1 MAKSALMA
9 MLRRAASIA
18 QKSNETGIPADE
30 LLGMLDVKRS
40 YPVGN
45 RTPDFA
51 NSPISRRH
59 LLHGGLAA
67 ATAVA
72 AATFTREGALAQ
84 QRGRSPILVV
94 GAGISGLTAAYRLR
108 QGGVRADIIEATNR
122 VGGRIRTVSKVA
134 GTAISADLGGEFID
148 TGHTTLISLATELG
162 LRAID
167 LVEAQQ
173 GLVKDTF
180 FFEGRRFSLQQII
193 ADFAPLASKISSDLQ
208 AVGDEFS
215 YQDFT
220 EAAEKLD
227 NLSISQYLD
236 QADTSTI
243 VRQLLRIAY
252 TTEFGRDSE
261 EQSAL
266 NLLFLIGAE
275 ADSFELYGNSDERY
289 QIEGGN
295 TQIVNR
301 LAGQLSG
308 SIETGTILE
317 AITLLPDGRYRV
329 SLRSGQSAIDRTYE
343 RVLLTL
349 PFSTLRDVKINVPL
363 PQPKLRAIQQLG
375 YGTNSKLVTGY
386 RSRIWRELYQST
398 ASVFT
403 DLGFQNSWEATPF
416 APTGNGLVTN
426 FTGGKQGLAIGSGT
440 PEDQAQKFLG
450 QFERVFPGVKNLR
463 SGKAVRAF
471 WSGERFFKGSYSC
484 YLVGQWTQMY
494 GVEGERVGNIYF
506 AGEHT
511 SLENQGY
518 MEGGCETGQRA
529 AVEILQDLGLTG
541 SADAV
546 NARSA
551 SSLNQ
556 RRPSRKVPGARN
568 LGNRKPSIR

>member
-18 QKSNETGIPADE
+18 QKSRETGIPADE
-30 LLGMLDVKRS
+30 LLGMLND
-40 YPVGN
+40 
-45 RTPDFA
+45 RTPNFP
-51 NSPISRRH
+51 NSPISRRD

-67 ATAVA
+67 AGAVA
-72 AATFTREGALAQ
+72 AATFTREGEGAFAQ
-84 QRGRSPILVV
+84 ARGRSPILVV
-94 GAGISGLTAAYRLR
+94 GAGIAGLTAGYRLR
-108 QGGVRADIIEATNR
+108 QGGVRADIIEANNR
-122 VGGRIRTVSKVA
+122 VGGRIRTAPRVA
-134 GTAISADLGGEFID
+134 GTAISAELGGEFID
-148 TGHTTLISLATELG
+148 SGHTTLISLATELG

-167 LVEAQQ
+167 LAQVQ
-173 GLVKDTF
+173 SGLVKDTF
-180 FFEGRRFSLQQII
+180 FLEGRRFSMAQLI
-193 ADFAPLASKISSDLQ
+193 ADFAPLASKITADLQ
-208 AVGDEFS
+208 AVGDNIS

-220 EAAEKLD
+220 ESAERLD
-227 NLSISQYLD
+227 NLSISEYVD

-252 TTEFGRDSE
+252 TTEYGRDPE

-275 ADSFELYGNSDERY
+275 SGSFELYGDSDERY
-289 QIEGGN
+289 QIDGGN
-295 TQIVNR
+295 SQIVNR
-301 LAGQLSG
+301 LADRLSG

-317 AITLLPDGRYRV
+317 AITFLPDGRYRV
-329 SLRSGQSAIDRTYE
+329 NLRSGESAFERIYE

-363 PQPKLRAIQQLG
+363 PQPKRRAIEQLG
-375 YGTNSKLVTGY
+375 YGTNSKLITGY
-386 RSRIWRELYQST
+386 RSRIWRETYRST
-398 ASVFT
+398 ASVYT

-416 APTGNGLVTN
+416 APTANGLITN
-426 FTGGKQGLAIGSGT
+426 YTGGKQGLSIGSGT

-450 QFERVFPGVKNLR
+450 QFERVFPGVRNLR

-471 WSGERFFKGSYSC
+471 WPGERFSKGSYSC

-494 GVEGERVGNIYF
+494 GVEGERFGNLYF

-529 AVEILQDLGLTG
+529 AVEILQDLGLR
-541 SADAV
+541 APVDAL
-546 NARSA
+546 NARTA
-551 SSLNQ
+551 SSSNN

>member
-18 QKSNETGIPADE
+18 QKSRETGIPADE
-30 LLGMLDVKRS
+30 LLGMLGD
-40 YPVGN
+40 
-45 RTPDFA
+45 RTPNF
-51 NSPISRRH
+51 PISRRH

-67 ATAVA
+67 AGAVA
-72 AATFTREGALAQ
+72 AATFTREGAFAQ

-94 GAGISGLTAAYRLR
+94 GAGIAGLTAAYRLR
-108 QGGVRADIIEATNR
+108 QAGVRADIIEATNR
-122 VGGRIRTVSKVA
+122 VGGRIRTAPRVA

-162 LRAID
+162 LQAID
-167 LVEAQQ
+167 LVNVQR

-180 FFEGRRFSLQQII
+180 FFQGRRFSVAQLI
-193 ADFAPLASKISSDLQ
+193 ADFAPLASKINADLE

-220 EAAEKLD
+220 EAAERLD
-227 NLSISQYLD
+227 NLSLAEYLE
-236 QADTSTI
+236 QANTSTV
-243 VRQLLRIAY
+243 VRQLLRVAY
-252 TTEFGRDSE
+252 TTEYGRDPE

-266 NLLFLIGAE
+266 NLLFLIGTE
-275 ADSFELYGNSDERY
+275 ADSFELYGDSDERY
-289 QIEGGN
+289 QIDGGN
-295 TQIVNR
+295 SQIINR
-301 LAGQLSG
+301 LADRLSG
-308 SIETGTILE
+308 SIQTGTVLE

-329 SLRSGQSAIDRTYE
+329 NLRSGQSAIDRTYE

-363 PQPKLRAIQQLG
+363 PQPKRRAIEQLG
-375 YGTNSKLVTGY
+375 YGTNSKLITGY
-386 RSRIWRELYQST
+386 RSRIWREVYQST

-403 DLGFQNSWEATPF
+403 DLGFQNTWEATPF
-416 APTGNGLVTN
+416 APTRNGLVTE
-426 FTGGKQGLAIGSGT
+426 FTGGKQGLAIGAGT
-440 PEDQAQKFLG
+440 PEQQAQKFLG
-450 QFERVFPGVKNLR
+450 QFERVFPGVRNLR
-463 SGKAVRAF
+463 TDKSVRAF
-471 WSGERFFKGSYSC
+471 WPGERFFKGSYSC

-494 GVEGERVGNIYF
+494 GVEGERFGNLYF

-529 AVEILQDLGLTG
+529 ALEILQDLGLTS
-541 SADAV
+541 SAEAL
-546 NARSA
+546 NTRSA

-568 LGNRKPSIR
+568 LRNRKPSIR

>member
-18 QKSNETGIPADE
+18 QKSRETGIPADE
-30 LLGMLDVKRS
+30 LLGMLTERS
-40 YPVGN
+40 SN
-45 RTPDFA
+45 F
-51 NSPISRRH
+51 PISRRQ

-67 ATAVA
+67 AGAVA
-72 AATFTREGALAQ
+72 AATFTREGAFAQ
-84 QRGRSPILVV
+84 QGGRSPILVV
-94 GAGISGLTAAYRLR
+94 GAGIAGLTAAYRLR
-108 QGGVRADIIEATNR
+108 QAGVRADIIEATNR
-122 VGGRIRTVSKVA
+122 VGGRIRTGSKVA
-134 GTAISADLGGEFID
+134 GTLISAELGGEFID

-167 LVEAQQ
+167 VIQVQQ

-180 FFEGRRFSLQQII
+180 FFDGRRFSLEQLI
-193 ADFAPLASKISSDLQ
+193 ADFAPLSTKISADLE

-215 YQDFT
+215 YLDFT
-220 EAAEKLD
+220 ESAERLD
-227 NLSISQYLD
+227 NLSIAQYLD
-236 QADTSTI
+236 GADTSTI

-252 TTEFGRDSE
+252 ITEYGRDAE

-275 ADSFELYGNSDERY
+275 ADSLELFGNSDQRY
-289 QIEGGN
+289 QIDGGN
-295 TQIVNR
+295 SQIINR

-308 SIETGTILE
+308 SIEAGTVLE

-329 SLRSGQSAIDRTYE
+329 NLRSGQSAFERTYE

-363 PQPKLRAIQQLG
+363 PQPKRRAIEQLG
-375 YGTNSKLVTGY
+375 YGTNSKLITGY
-386 RSRIWRELYQST
+386 RSRIWRETYQST
-398 ASVFT
+398 ASVYT
-403 DLGFQNSWEATPF
+403 DLGFQNSWESTPF

-426 FTGGKQGLAIGSGT
+426 FTGGKQGLAIGAGT
-440 PEDQAQKFLG
+440 PEDQAQRFLN
-450 QFERVFPGVKNLR
+450 QFERVFPGVRNLR
-463 SGKAVRAF
+463 SGKAVRAY
-471 WSGERFFKGSYSC
+471 WPGERFSKGSYSC

-494 GVEGERVGNIYF
+494 GVEGERVGNLYF

-529 AVEILQDLGLTG
+529 AFEILQDLGLT
-541 SADAV
+541 SSVDAL
-546 NARSA
+546 NTRSA

-556 RRPSRKVPGARN
+556 RRPSRKVPGSRN
-568 LGNRKPSIR
+568 LRNRNPSIR

>member
-18 QKSNETGIPADE
+18 QKSRETGIPADE
-30 LLGMLDVKRS
+30 LLGMLDD
-40 YPVGN
+40 
-45 RTPDFA
+45 RTPNF
-51 NSPISRRH
+51 PISRRQ
-59 LLHGGLAA
+59 LLHGGLAT

-72 AATFTREGALAQ
+72 AGTFTREGAFAQ

-94 GAGISGLTAAYRLR
+94 GAGIAGLTAAYRLR

-122 VGGRIRTVSKVA
+122 VGGRIRTAPKVA
-134 GTAISADLGGEFID
+134 GTLIPVDLGGEFID

-162 LRAID
+162 LRARD
-167 LVEAQQ
+167 LVDAQR

-193 ADFAPLASKISSDLQ
+193 ADFAPLATKISSDLQ
-208 AVGDEFS
+208 AIGDNLS

-227 NLSISQYLD
+227 NLSIDQYLD
-236 QADTSTI
+236 QSDTSTI

-275 ADSFELYGNSDERY
+275 PDSFQLYGNSDERY
-289 QIEGGN
+289 QIDGGN
-295 TQIVNR
+295 SQIING
-301 LAGQLSG
+301 LAAKLSG
-308 SIETGTILE
+308 SIEAGTVLE
-317 AITLLPDGRYRV
+317 AITLLSDGRYRV
-329 SLRSGQSAIDRTYE
+329 NLRSGQSAIDRTYE

-375 YGTNSKLVTGY
+375 YGTNSKLITGY
-386 RSRIWRELYQST
+386 RSRIWRELYRST

-403 DLGFQNSWEATPF
+403 DLGFQNTWEATPF
-416 APTGNGLVTN
+416 VPTPNGLVTE
-426 FTGGKQGLAIGSGT
+426 FTGGKQGLAIGAGT
-440 PEDQAQKFLG
+440 PEDQAQRFLN
-450 QFERVFPGVKNLR
+450 QFERVFPGVRNLR
-463 SGKAVRAF
+463 TGKAVRAF
-471 WSGERFFKGSYSC
+471 WSGERFLKGSYSC

-494 GVEGERVGNIYF
+494 GVEGERFGNLYF

-529 AVEILQDLGLTG
+529 ALEILEDLGFTS
-541 SADAV
+541 SAEAL
-546 NARSA
+546 NTRSA

-568 LGNRKPSIR
+568 LRNRKPSIR

>member
-18 QKSNETGIPADE
+18 QKSRQTGIPADE
-30 LLGMLDVKRS
+30 LLGMLTSRS
-40 YPVGN
+40 SN
-45 RTPDFA
+45 F
-51 NSPISRRH
+51 PISRRQ
-59 LLHGGLAA
+59 LLHRGLAA
-67 ATAVA
+67 AGAVA
-72 AATFTREGALAQ
+72 AATFTREGAFAQ
-84 QRGRSPILVV
+84 QGGRSPILVV
-94 GAGISGLTAAYRLR
+94 GAGIAGLTAAYRLR

-134 GTAISADLGGEFID
+134 GTLISADVGGEYID

-167 LVEAQQ
+167 LANVQR

-180 FFEGRRFSLQQII
+180 FFQGRRFSLEQII
-193 ADFAPLASKISSDLQ
+193 AEFAPLASKISADLE
-208 AVGDEFS
+208 AVGDNFS

-220 EAAEKLD
+220 ETAERLD
-227 NLSISQYLD
+227 NLSIAEYVD

-252 TTEFGRDSE
+252 TTEYGRDPE

-266 NLLFLIGAE
+266 NLLFLIGSE
-275 ADSFELYGNSDERY
+275 ADSFQLYGNSDERY
-289 QIEGGN
+289 QIDGGN
-295 TQIVNR
+295 SQIVNS

-308 SIETGTILE
+308 SIEAGTVLE

-329 SLRSGQSAIDRTYE
+329 NLRSGQSAFDRTYE
-343 RVLLTL
+343 RVLLAL
-349 PFSTLRDVKINVPL
+349 PFSTLRDVNINVPL
-363 PQPKLRAIQQLG
+363 PQPKRRAIEQLG

-386 RSRIWRELYQST
+386 RSRIWREVYQST

-416 APTGNGLVTN
+416 APTGNALVTN
-426 FTGGKQGLAIGSGT
+426 FTGGKQGLAIGAGT
-440 PEDQAQKFLG
+440 PEDQAQRFLG
-450 QFERVFPGVKNLR
+450 QFERVFPGVSNLR

-484 YLVGQWTQMY
+484 YLVGQWTQMH
-494 GVEGERVGNIYF
+494 GVEGERVGNLYF

-529 AVEILQDLGLTG
+529 AFEILQDLGLTS
-541 SADAV
+541 SAEAL
-546 NARSA
+546 NTRSA

-556 RRPSRKVPGARN
+556 RRPSRKVPGSRN
-568 LGNRKPSIR
+568 LGNRNPSIS

>member
-18 QKSNETGIPADE
+18 QKSRETGIPADE
-30 LLGMLDVKRS
+30 LLGMLTSRS
-40 YPVGN
+40 SN
-45 RTPDFA
+45 F
-51 NSPISRRH
+51 PISRRQ

-67 ATAVA
+67 AGAVA
-72 AATFTREGALAQ
+72 AATFTREGAFAQ
-84 QRGRSPILVV
+84 QGGRSPILVV
-94 GAGISGLTAAYRLR
+94 GAGIAGLTAAYRLR
-108 QGGVRADIIEATNR
+108 QAGVRADIIEATNR
-122 VGGRIRTVSKVA
+122 VGGRIRTAPKVA
-134 GTAISADLGGEFID
+134 GTQISADLGGEFID

-162 LRAID
+162 LQAID
-167 LVEAQQ
+167 LLGVQR

-180 FFEGRRFSLQQII
+180 FLDRRRFSQEQLI
-193 ADFAPLASKISSDLQ
+193 ADFAPLATKISADWQ
-208 AVGDEFS
+208 AVGDNFS

-220 EAAEKLD
+220 ETAERLD
-227 NLSISQYLD
+227 NLSIAQYLD
-236 QADTSTI
+236 GSDTSTI

-252 TTEFGRDSE
+252 TAEYGRDPE

-266 NLLFLIGAE
+266 NLLFLIGSE
-275 ADSFELYGNSDERY
+275 PNSFELYGNSDERY

-295 TQIVNR
+295 SQIVNS
-301 LAGQLSG
+301 LADKLSD
-308 SIETGTILE
+308 SIEAGTVLE

-329 SLRSGQSAIDRTYE
+329 NLRSGQSAFERTYE

-363 PQPKLRAIQQLG
+363 PQPKRRAIEQLG

-386 RSRIWRELYQST
+386 RSRIWREVYQST
-398 ASVFT
+398 ASVYT

-440 PEDQAQKFLG
+440 PEDQAQRFLG
-450 QFERVFPGVKNLR
+450 QFERVFPGVSNLR
-463 SGKAVRAF
+463 SGKAVRAY
-471 WSGERFFKGSYSC
+471 WPGERFSKGSYSC
-484 YLVGQWTQMY
+484 YLIGQWTQMH
-494 GVEGERVGNIYF
+494 GVEGERVGNLYF

-529 AVEILQDLGLTG
+529 AFEILQDLGLTG
-541 SADAV
+541 SADAL
-546 NARSA
+546 NTRSA

-556 RRPSRKVPGARN
+556 RRPSRKVPGSRN
-568 LGNRKPSIR
+568 LRNRNPSIS

>member
-1 MAKSALMA
+1 MAKSALMT

-18 QKSNETGIPADE
+18 QKSRETGIPADE
-30 LLGMLDVKRS
+30 LLGMLAE
-40 YPVGN
+40 
-45 RTPDFA
+45 RTPNF
-51 NSPISRRH
+51 PISRRH

-67 ATAVA
+67 AGAVA
-72 AATFTREGALAQ
+72 AATFTREGAFAQ

-94 GAGISGLTAAYRLR
+94 GAGIAGLTAAYRLR
-108 QGGVRADIIEATNR
+108 QAGVRADIIEATNR
-122 VGGRIRTVSKVA
+122 VGGRIRTVPKAA
-134 GTAISADLGGEFID
+134 GTLIPADVGGEFID

-162 LRAID
+162 LQAID
-167 LVEAQQ
+167 LVNVQR

-180 FFEGRRFSLQQII
+180 FFQGRRFSVAQLI
-193 ADFAPLASKISSDLQ
+193 ADFAPLASKINADLQ

-220 EAAEKLD
+220 EAAERLD
-227 NLSISQYLD
+227 NLSIAEYLE
-236 QADTSTI
+236 QANTSTV
-243 VRQLLRIAY
+243 VRQLLRVAY
-252 TTEFGRDSE
+252 TTEYGRDPE

-266 NLLFLIGAE
+266 NLLFLIGTE
-275 ADSFELYGNSDERY
+275 ADSFQLYGNSDERY
-289 QIEGGN
+289 QIDGGN
-295 TQIVNR
+295 SQIINR

-308 SIETGTILE
+308 SIETGTVLE

-329 SLRSGQSAIDRTYE
+329 NLRSGQSAFDRTYE

-363 PQPKLRAIQQLG
+363 PQPKRRAIEQLG
-375 YGTNSKLVTGY
+375 YGTNSKLITGY
-386 RSRIWRELYQST
+386 RSRIWRDTYRST

-403 DLGFQNSWEATPF
+403 DLGFQNTWEATPF
-416 APTGNGLVTN
+416 APTANGLVTE
-426 FTGGKQGLAIGSGT
+426 FTGGKQGLAIGAGT
-440 PEDQAQKFLG
+440 PEQQAQRFLG
-450 QFERVFPGVKNLR
+450 QFDRVFPGVRNLR
-463 SGKAVRAF
+463 TGKAVRAF
-471 WSGERFFKGSYSC
+471 WPGERFFKGSYSC

-494 GVEGERVGNIYF
+494 GVEGERFGNLYF

-529 AVEILQDLGLTG
+529 ALEILEDLGLII
-541 SADAV
+541 SADLV
-546 NARSA
+546 NARTA

-568 LGNRKPSIR
+568 LRNRKPSIR

>member
-18 QKSNETGIPADE
+18 QKSRETGIPADE
-30 LLGMLDVKRS
+30 LLGMLS
-40 YPVGN
+40 S
-45 RTPDFA
+45 RTPNFP
-51 NSPISRRH
+51 NSPISRRD

-67 ATAVA
+67 AGAVA
-72 AATFTREGALAQ
+72 AATFTREGGGAFAQ
-84 QRGRSPILVV
+84 ARGRSPILIV
-94 GAGISGLTAAYRLR
+94 GAGIAGLTAGYRLR

-122 VGGRIRTVSKVA
+122 VGGRIRTIPRVA
-134 GTAISADLGGEFID
+134 GTQIYADVGGEFID

-167 LVEAQQ
+167 LAQVQ
-173 GLVKDTF
+173 SGFVKDTF
-180 FFEGRRFSLQQII
+180 FFDRRRVSLQQII
-193 ADFAPLASKISSDLQ
+193 ADFGPLAGKITADLE
-208 AVGDEFS
+208 AIGDEIS

-220 EAAEKLD
+220 EAAERLD
-227 NLSISQYLD
+227 NLSIAEYVD

-252 TTEFGRDSE
+252 TTEYGRDPE

-266 NLLFLIGAE
+266 NLLFLIGSE
-275 ADSFELYGNSDERY
+275 SDSFELYGDSDERY
-289 QIEGGN
+289 QIDGGN
-295 TQIVNR
+295 SQIVNS
-301 LAGQLSG
+301 LADRLSG
-308 SIETGTILE
+308 SIETGTVLE
-317 AITLLPDGRYRV
+317 AITFLPDGRYRV
-329 SLRSGQSAIDRTYE
+329 NLRSGQSAFERIYE

-349 PFSTLRDVKINVPL
+349 PFSTLRDVRINVPL
-363 PQPKLRAIQQLG
+363 PQPKRRAIEQLG

-386 RSRIWRELYQST
+386 RSRIWRETYRST

-416 APTGNGLVTN
+416 APTANGLVTN
-426 FTGGKQGLAIGSGT
+426 FTGGKQGLSIGAGT
-440 PEDQAQKFLG
+440 PEDQAQRFLN
-450 QFERVFPGVKNLR
+450 QFERVFPGVRNLR
-463 SGKAVRAF
+463 TGKAVRAF
-471 WSGERFFKGSYSC
+471 WPGERFAKGSYSC

-494 GVEGERVGNIYF
+494 GVEGERFGNLYF

-529 AVEILQDLGLTG
+529 AVEILQDLGLIA

-546 NARSA
+546 NARTA
-551 SSLNQ
+551 SSLKN

-568 LGNRKPSIR
+568 LRNRKPSIR